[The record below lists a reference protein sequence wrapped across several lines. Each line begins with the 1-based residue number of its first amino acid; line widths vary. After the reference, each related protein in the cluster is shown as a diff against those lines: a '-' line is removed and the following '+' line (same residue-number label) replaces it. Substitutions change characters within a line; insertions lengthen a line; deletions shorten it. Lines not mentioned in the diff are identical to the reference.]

1 MNRRTSPLLFAIACA
16 SFVALAPAT
25 SPAEPPA
32 VQPGSSE
39 ELALAMHFDPLAQP
53 VLLERM
59 LERYREIQRR
69 GGWGKVPTDVV
80 IGEGNS
86 YDCRRI
92 EAVERRMMAEGYLR
106 RLSVPPPA
114 PPLPPGQKKP
124 TSAKAAA
131 PQLQRV
137 RYDEPL
143 GLAGPCPY
151 TRELTEA
158 VKAYQADRRILG
170 VGQLGTQT
178 MAQLNRPV
186 EEIIQILENDVA
198 RWRGVALDPSGTFLL
213 VNIPFYEL
221 SVFERGEEALRIPV
235 VVGLPTWPTPTFHAR
250 VQSMVV
256 NPDWGIPPKIAKAEY
271 LPFVKRDP
279 KYLSRQGITND
290 GGSLR
295 QKPGPNNPLGRIK
308 FLMPNPHDVYL
319 HDTPY
324 KKAFTAKVKALSHGC
339 VRLSRPFDL
348 ASYLLRNSESWDRRR
363 LESAVASGRTQQ
375 INLDRPIP
383 VQIVYS
389 TSRVNEAGRL
399 EMRAD
404 VYGRNRL
411 RVRVEDESEIR
422 PDESLIDSGP

>member
-1 MNRRTSPLLFAIACA
+1 MNRRTSLLLVAICCA
-16 SFVALAPAT
+16 AFVALAPVTSSAESPAGEGAT
-25 SPAEPPA
+25 SA
-32 VQPGSSE
+32 
-39 ELALAMHFDPLAQP
+39 ELAESTRFDALSQRQ
-53 VLLERM
+53 LLERA
-59 LERYREIQRR
+59 LEYYREIERR
-69 GGWGKVPTDVV
+69 GGWGKVPTDLVM
-80 IGEGNS
+80 GEGNS

-92 EAVERRMMAEGYLR
+92 DAIERRLVAEGYLG
-106 RLSVPPPA
+106 RLSPRPLPPP
-114 PPLPPGQKKP
+114 PPGQKP
-124 TSAKAAA
+124 SAKAAA

-143 GLAGPCPY
+143 GLGGPCPW

-158 VKAYQADRRILG
+158 MRAYQADRKILG
-170 VGQLGTQT
+170 VGQLGSQT
-178 MAQLNRPV
+178 MTQLNRPV
-186 EEIIQILENDVA
+186 DEVLHTLRHDVE
-198 RWRGVALDPSGTFLL
+198 RWRNVSLDPSGTFIL

-221 SVFERGEEALRIPV
+221 SVFERGEEVLRIPV
-235 VVGLPTWPTPTFHAR
+235 IVGLPSWPTPTFSSR

-256 NPDWGIPPKIAKAEY
+256 NPDWGIPPNIAKAEY
-271 LPFVKRDP
+271 LPFARKDP
-279 KYLSRQGITND
+279 NYLARQGITND

-339 VRLSRPFDL
+339 VRLSRPLDL
-348 ASYLLRNSESWDRRR
+348 ANHLLRDSDSWDRRR
-363 LESAVASGRTQQ
+363 LDAAIASRRTQQ

-383 VQIVYS
+383 VHIVYS
-389 TSRVNEAGRL
+389 TSRVNEEGRL

-404 VYGRNRL
+404 VYGRNKGR
-411 RVRVEDESEIR
+411 RYAEDESELR